1 MKKKLI
7 YIGIFASL
15 LVSCTESLEDKAARE
30 AKEYTEKYCPTPYV
44 NDARTDSAAFDK
56 TKKIYT
62 YYISLRNKADN
73 KKAID
78 ANKDK
83 LHKIQK
89 EALDNNPGLKKYKEE
104 HFTFRFVYDTLQSGD
119 DLLCLHAFNQSTNA
133 LGIAIAASDELGI
146 LHISIFIYTDA
157 DVF

>member
-44 NDARTDSAAFDK
+44 HDARNDSAAFDK

-73 KKAID
+73 VILIQQNHKKLYD
-78 ANKDK
+78 V
-83 LHKIQK
+83 QK
-89 EALDNNPGLKKYKEE
+89 QSLDNNPGLQKYKEA
-104 HFTFRFVYDTLQSGD
+104 HFSFRFIYHSAKNPKEVLLDDT
-119 DLLCLHAFNQSTNA
+119 FK
-133 LGIAIAASDELGI
+133 
-146 LHISIFIYTDA
+146 Y
-157 DVF
+157 

>member
-73 KKAID
+73 VILIKQNHKKLYD
-78 ANKDK
+78 V
-83 LHKIQK
+83 QK
-89 EALDNNPGLKKYKEE
+89 QSLDNNPGLQKYKEA
-104 HFTFRFVYDTLQSGD
+104 HFSFRFIYHSAKNPKEVLLDDT
-119 DLLCLHAFNQSTNA
+119 FK
-133 LGIAIAASDELGI
+133 
-146 LHISIFIYTDA
+146 Y
-157 DVF
+157 